1 MGAVCRWISV
11 WGARWARI
19 SGLSPRMG
27 IFTKRSLR
35 LSLKR
40 HRPYSCYTSMVCMRC
55 RDEENWLKEVQSTE
69 LYIYMW
75 VPMSL
80 VYGAWNARAQ

>member
-1 MGAVCRWISV
+1 
-11 WGARWARI
+11 
-19 SGLSPRMG
+19 
-27 IFTKRSLR
+27 
-35 LSLKR
+35 
-40 HRPYSCYTSMVCMRC
+40 MVCMRC

-80 VYGAWNARAQ
+80 VYGAWNAKAQ